1 MYESGNED
9 IEINEDKTIETIN
22 ESIQADKLKNLEIQN
37 ETLKKMVENR
47 NQELKK
53 ENSEDKILA
62 LSNVLGIN
70 KMKAQIDELNQGQN
84 SIIGKLSE
92 VITGMNSI
100 TQAVNTNA
108 QHAPESTATN
118 NQLDKIELISSL
130 IDKLGPLY
138 QIYKQTHEPAPLT
151 PLIDQE
157 FINKRMVE
165 SFLSELDTG
174 KDIQTFVKTSL
185 KKTATK
191 NIINTALKD
200 IGQNTDEPA

>member
-9 IEINEDKTIETIN
+9 IEINEEKIIENIN
-22 ESIQADKLKNLEIQN
+22 NSIQEDKLKNLEIQN

-53 ENSEDKILA
+53 ENSDDKIAA

-92 VITGMNSI
+92 VITGMNVI
-100 TQAVNTNA
+100 TTAV
-108 QHAPESTATN
+108 HTN
-118 NQLDKIELISSL
+118 NHSEPIQNGNPLEKIELISSL

-138 QIYKQTHEPAPLT
+138 QIYKQTRETQNVA

-157 FINKRMVE
+157 FINKRMVD

-174 KDIQTFVKTSL
+174 KDISTFIKNSL

-191 NIINTALKD
+191 NIVNTALKD
-200 IGQNTDEPA
+200 IGQENTNEPA